1 MSYEKNQRLIKKIE
15 ELERELGE
23 LKIELKYPTRN
34 VKKSDRL
41 KIGNKVEILN
51 PGRHQ
56 DKKGIVIKAN
66 YSTDRATIKTENGK
80 VSRIFR
86 NLRKEQ

>member
-15 ELERELGE
+15 ELEQELGE

-41 KIGNKVEILN
+41 KIGDKVTILN

-56 DKKGIVIKAN
+56 DNKGIIIPPTA
-66 YSTDRATIKTENGK
+66 RQLRPRTEK
-80 VSRIFR
+80 CHA
-86 NLRKEQ
+86 